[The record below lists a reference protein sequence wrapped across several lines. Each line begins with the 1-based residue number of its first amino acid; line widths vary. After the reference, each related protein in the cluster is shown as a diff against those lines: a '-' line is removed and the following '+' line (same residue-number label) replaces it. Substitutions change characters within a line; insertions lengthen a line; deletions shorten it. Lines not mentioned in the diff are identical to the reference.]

1 MSRKYFGTDGIR
13 GRVGVPPMTPDFAV
27 KLGWAAGRVLAESSE
42 SPAEAPGGRPPTDA
56 LGGRQP
62 LVIMGKDTRLSGYL
76 FESALEAGFAAAG
89 VSVGMVGPLPTP
101 AIAYLARTFRASAG
115 VVISAS
121 HNPYADNGVK
131 FFDAHGKK
139 LPDEVEARIE
149 AWIDRPLETVKP
161 ELVGKAYRIDDAPGR
176 YIEFCKRAFPLGASL
191 NGLRLVVDCA
201 HGAAYKVAPPVF
213 RELGATVDAIGVQP
227 DGLNINAGCGSTH
240 LEAVRAEVLKRKA
253 DLGIALDGDG
263 DRCLMVD
270 RAGNTIDGDQQ
281 LYVIARARHEAG
293 ELRGPVVGT
302 LMSNLGLELA
312 LRQLGVGFERAA
324 VGDRYVIEKLEATG
338 GTLGGEA
345 SGHIVCLDRT
355 TTGDGI
361 VSALQVLAAM
371 AASGR
376 ALAELAAPVEK
387 FPQVLI
393 NVPVNGRARAVV
405 EAATVQAA
413 VRDSERRLD
422 GRGRILLRPSGTEPL
437 VRVMVE
443 SRDEKESRDTAE
455 AIAAQVRAA
464 AG

>member
-1 MSRKYFGTDGIR
+1 MSRKYFGTDGVR
-13 GRVGVPPMTPDFAV
+13 GRVGVAPMTPDFAL
-27 KLGWAAGRVLAESSE
+27 KLGWAAGRVLAESGE
-42 SPAEAPGGRPPTDA
+42 PAEAP
-56 LGGRQP
+56 GGRQP

-101 AIAYLARTFRASAG
+101 AIAYLTRTFRASVG

-121 HNPYADNGVK
+121 HNPYMDNGVK
-131 FFDAHGKK
+131 FFSGEGMK

-149 AWIDRPLETVKP
+149 TLLEQPLEVVAP
-161 ELVGKAYRIDDAPGR
+161 EQIGKAYRIDDAPGR
-176 YIEFCKRAFPLGASL
+176 YIEFCKRSIPLSASL
-191 NGLRLVVDCA
+191 AGLRLVVDCA

-213 RELGATVDAIGVQP
+213 RELGATVHAIGVAP
-227 DGLNINAGCGSTH
+227 DGMNINRECGSTH
-240 LEAVRAEVLKRKA
+240 VAALQAEVVRLGA

-263 DRCLMVD
+263 DRCMLVD
-270 RAGNTIDGDQQ
+270 ARGRVVDGDQQ
-281 LYVIARARHEAG
+281 LYVIARARHGSG
-293 ELRGPVVGT
+293 ELKGPVVGT
-302 LMSNLGLELA
+302 LMSNLGLEIA
-312 LRQLGVGFERAA
+312 LRKLGVAFERAS
-324 VGDRYVIEKLEATG
+324 VGDRYVLERLRATG
-338 GTLGGEA
+338 GTLGGES

-371 AASGR
+371 VLSR
-376 ALAELAAPVEK
+376 KSLAELVEPMEV

-393 NVPVNGRARAVV
+393 NVPVAGRAKAVV
-405 EAATVQAA
+405 QAEPVQTA
-413 VRDSERRLD
+413 VKAGEQRLN

-443 SRDEKESRDTAE
+443 GRDERESRETAE